1 MHIGAVRRL
10 VGNLSRCFGVCKQR
24 LIIAAFIFAVF
35 AQGGAFASDA
45 QVKALHAIKDE
56 KWTQAYK
63 LAKDLDDPLMMK
75 IYYWQRFQSDDNQGS
90 FAGISRFVRQNPD
103 WPSMSS
109 VRYQLEERLTGR
121 ENQAAILRWFEEYAP
136 ITPQGFIAQA
146 QALLR
151 VNKRDEFKALINEWW
166 ATTLMERADQ
176 KYIYRLY
183 GDHITLDSHTRRFD
197 KLLFNKQYTNARAV
211 AQVLGGGYPALTE
224 ARIALAA
231 NKNGVD
237 ARIQAVPQALQNDPG
252 LMYERLKWRRKKG
265 MDTRAIEILD
275 NPPPYE
281 KITNPN
287 DWWRERHIIVRR
299 LMERGDFKKAYQ
311 VASSHIQREGFA
323 YAQAQWLAGWL
334 AMTYMHKPAEAF
346 ARFQELETKV
356 STPVSLARAQYWAG
370 RAAQMLD
377 NKELAQSWFS
387 RAAQYQTVFYGQKA
401 ALHVRD
407 KSLLS
412 SMSSPNLTQGEK
424 QRFSRDDL
432 IRAAHL
438 YHQADMDN
446 VASDFLWAFVVK
458 EGSAEAYMYA
468 ILTAADIGY
477 YKDVVAIA
485 KYATRK
491 GLFITKQ
498 SYPLRTADMKYVPA
512 HVDPALV
519 HALMRQES
527 QFNTKAQ
534 SPVGALGLMQLMPA
548 TARLVARQIGVK
560 HKTAWL
566 TERPAH
572 NIRLGSAY
580 IGDLLKRY
588 DGDYVLAIAAYN
600 AGPGRVNR
608 WLKTFGD
615 PRTSEIS
622 HMDWIELMP
631 IYETRNYVQRVM
643 EGLRVYRLLLKENAS
658 Q

>member
-1 MHIGAVRRL
+1 ML
-10 VGNLSRCFGVCKQR
+10 V
-24 LIIAAFIFAVF
+24 AFIFAAI
-35 AQGGAFASDA
+35 AQMPALADTA
-45 QVKALHAIKDE
+45 QVNILKAIEQE

-63 LAKDLDDPLMMK
+63 LAKATDDPLMMK
-75 IYYWQRFQSDDNQGS
+75 IYYWQRFQSEDNQGT

-103 WPSMSS
+103 WPSMGQ
-109 VRYQLEERLTGR
+109 VRLQLENRLTGR
-121 ENQAAILRWFEEYAP
+121 ENQAALLRWFEDYPP
-136 ITPQGFIAQA
+136 ITAQGFIAYA

-151 VNKRDEFKALINEWW
+151 VNKRTQFKALINEWW
-166 ATTLMERADQ
+166 ATTLMDRADQ

-237 ARIQAVPQALQNDPG
+237 TRIQAVPKNLRHDPG
-252 LMYERLKWRRKKG
+252 LMYERLKWRRKKD

-275 NPPPYE
+275 APPPYE
-281 KITNPN
+281 RITNPK
-287 DWWRERHIIVRR
+287 DWWRERHIIIRR
-299 LMERGDFKKAYQ
+299 LMERGEFEKAYH
-311 VASSHIQREGFA
+311 VAAGHIQREGFA

-334 AMTYMHKPAEAF
+334 ALTYMNKPAEAF
-346 ARFQELETKV
+346 ARFQKLETKV

-370 RAAQMLD
+370 RAAQMLNNRD
-377 NKELAQSWFS
+377 LAQSWFA
-387 RAAQYQTVFYGQKA
+387 RAAGYQTVFYGQKA

-412 SMSSPNLTQGEK
+412 SMSSPNLSPAEH
-424 QRFSRDDL
+424 RDFARDDL
-432 IRAAHL
+432 IRGAYL
-438 YHQADMDN
+438 YHQADMDG
-446 VASDFLWAFVVK
+446 VASDFIWSFVMK
-458 EGSAEAYMYA
+458 EGSAKAYMFG

-498 SYPLRTADMKYVPA
+498 SYPLRKADMTYVPS

-548 TARLVARQIGVK
+548 TARQVARQLGVR

-580 IGDLLKRY
+580 IGDLLNKY

-615 PRTSEIS
+615 PRSNDIS

-643 EGLRVYRLLLKENAS
+643 EGVRVYRLLLNT
-658 Q
+658 